1 MVGPTMSE
9 QTKAALDAAIAARI
23 ADECDEPTIVTGY
36 VLHAAHLSTE
46 NIDRGSTGYF
56 AEYADQQPF
65 HVCVGLAHQLTQKLA
80 LDYEDD
86 DD

>member
-1 MVGPTMSE
+1 MSE
-9 QTKAALDAAIAARI
+9 QTKAALDAAIAAHI

-56 AEYADQQPF
+56 AEYGEQQAY
-65 HVCVGLAHQLTQKLA
+65 HVCLGLAAQLHQKLK
-80 LDYEDD
+80 DEMDWDD